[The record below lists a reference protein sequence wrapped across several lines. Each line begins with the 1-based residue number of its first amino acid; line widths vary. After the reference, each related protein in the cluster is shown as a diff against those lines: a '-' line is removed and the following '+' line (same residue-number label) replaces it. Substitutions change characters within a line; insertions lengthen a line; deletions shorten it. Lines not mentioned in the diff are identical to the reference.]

1 MRVKIRK
8 AFIADATFF
17 FTLRNETTVRKSFFH
32 PQKIKLFDHLKWYK
46 KKLKDKKIIFL
57 VAFINKTEKIGI
69 VRYETKKMF
78 TNISIAISKE
88 FRKFG
93 YGSDILR
100 KSEKFLKKKTI
111 IISKI
116 KKNNKAS
123 IKIFKKNNYKI
134 IKKNNNSLALI
145 KFI

>member
-1 MRVKIRK
+1 
-8 AFIADATFF
+8 
-17 FTLRNETTVRKSFFH
+17 
-32 PQKIKLFDHLKWYK
+32 
-46 KKLKDKKIIFL
+46 
-57 VAFINKTEKIGI
+57 
-69 VRYETKKMF
+69 MF

>member
-8 AFIADATFF
+8 AFIADDNFF
-17 FTLRNETTVRKSFFH
+17 FTLRNETTVRKSFF
-32 PQKIKLFDHLKWYK
+32 QQKKIKFFDHLKWYK
-46 KKLKDKKIIFL
+46 KKLKEKKIIFL

-134 IKKNNNSLALI
+134 IKKKNNSLALI